1 MFDVS
6 AITAAQVG
14 SAVRWV
20 VSTVGAIGTVQA
32 ATVGLDWAALAAA
45 AATVA
50 SLLWSFWSN
59 TKKVA

>member
-1 MFDVS
+1 MNLS

-14 SAVRWV
+14 SAVRWLIT
-20 VSTVGAIGTVQA
+20 TVGTSGAVA
-32 ATVGLDWAALAAA
+32 AHTQGLDWVALAAA
-45 AATVA
+45 GGTIA

>member
-1 MFDVS
+1 MFDVK

-20 VSTVGAIGTVQA
+20 VTSVGSIGAVQA
-32 ATVGLDWAALAAA
+32 ATQGLDWIALGSA

-50 SLLWSFWSN
+50 SLMWSFWAN